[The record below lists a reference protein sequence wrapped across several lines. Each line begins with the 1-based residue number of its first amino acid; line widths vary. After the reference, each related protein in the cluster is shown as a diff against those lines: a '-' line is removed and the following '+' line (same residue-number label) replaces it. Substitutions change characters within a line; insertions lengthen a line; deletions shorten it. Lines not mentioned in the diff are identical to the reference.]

1 MKAILKFDL
10 PDDQES
16 FNACVKAGDMA
27 LVLWE
32 LCYNVRKEMEREL
45 YQEITAEEMLEK
57 VMTRFYDLMDSHGIN
72 IDELTS

>member
-27 LVLWE
+27 LVLCE
-32 LCYNVRKEMEREL
+32 MYYNVRREMEREL
-45 YQEITAEEMLEK
+45 DQEITAEEMLEK
-57 VMTRFYDLMDSHGIN
+57 VMARFYELMDHHGII